1 MNGSEVPPG
10 RILLVDDEE
19 NIREGLKAILQ
30 RDGHD
35 VQVATTADSALAL
48 LPSFAAD
55 VAVLDI
61 RLPGMKGTELLAA
74 IKAQWPHVA
83 VIMLTGHGT
92 LQTAMTAIKAGA
104 FDYLL
109 KPAQADALRDV
120 VARALVAARRQREE
134 ASLLQAMQVGLQ
146 RLQQLP
152 ATPPSGQAASGA
164 SSLLRVGDLV
174 IDRAAYEVRCQGEPL
189 ALTPTEY
196 QVLRVLAEQAGTV
209 VDYVTLVKVALE
221 YDAEPWEAKELI
233 KRHIYTLR
241 QKVEAQPEQPQKI
254 LNVRG
259 VGYRLVGE

>member
-1 MNGSEVPPG
+1 
-10 RILLVDDEE
+10 
-19 NIREGLKAILQ
+19 
-30 RDGHD
+30 
-35 VQVATTADSALAL
+35 
-48 LPSFAAD
+48 
-55 VAVLDI
+55 
-61 RLPGMKGTELLAA
+61 MKGTELLEA
-74 IKAQWPHVA
+74 IKTQWPHVA

-120 VARALVAARRQREE
+120 VARALVAARREREE
-134 ASLLQAMQVGLQ
+134 ASLLQAMQTGLQ
-146 RLQQLP
+146 RLQDLP

-164 SSLLRVGDLV
+164 SSRLRVGDLV

-196 QVLRVLAEQAGTV
+196 QVLRVLAEQAGAV

-241 QKVEAQPEQPQKI
+241 QKVEVQPEQPQKI
-254 LNVRG
+254 LNVRS